1 MCFAVSGESPGGG
14 HLGPLSLATDE
25 DPSCYALPGSPEA
38 WMGAWAWKSSERSSS
53 APAQNKTLTGHPT
66 SGQSPASGETR

>member
-25 DPSCYALPGSPEA
+25 DPSRYALPWSPEA
-38 WMGAWAWKSSERSSS
+38 QVRAQVWKSSEHSSS

-66 SGQSPASGETR
+66 SRQSPASGETR